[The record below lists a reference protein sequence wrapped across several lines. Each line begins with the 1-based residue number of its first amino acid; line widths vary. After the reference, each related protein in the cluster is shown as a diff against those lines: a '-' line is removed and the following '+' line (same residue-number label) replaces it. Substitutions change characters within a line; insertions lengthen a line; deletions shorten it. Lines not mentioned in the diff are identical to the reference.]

1 MSTEQPVPTL
11 ENLASSPYTYD
22 HVPTLKELLPTTGGL
37 PGVKYIQLC
46 TTNAKAGQDGGWG
59 PVENA
64 KIFTITGPKG
74 SSDILLACKG
84 TPIRGASTQEG
95 ARTMSLDEDIYK
107 LTGLWLGL
115 YPESLQQEFNI
126 DEYGKATGM
135 DKETNVAVTSSPKQS
150 NIVMP
155 SAPAKPASLEDAMS
169 EVS

>member
-1 MSTEQPVPTL
+1 MSAEMPTL

-22 HVPTLKELLPTTGGL
+22 HVPTLKELLPTTKGL

-84 TPIRGASTQEG
+84 NPIRGASTQEG
-95 ARTMSLDEDIYK
+95 ARVMNLDEDIYR

-115 YPESLQQEFNI
+115 YPENLQQEFGIN
-126 DEYGKATGM
+126 EYGEQTGEA
-135 DKETNVAVTSSPKQS
+135 KKSNVAVTTSPKQS

-155 SAPAKPASLEDAMS
+155 SAPTKPASLADAMS